1 MWHTIF
7 MVITALLVSAGI
19 KNGIG
24 RMVKILMPMLGF
36 LMIFMVIYS
45 MINGDF
51 AQGHYLSYL
60 LQIFQALRLILYCK
74 QWAKHF
80 LV

>member
-1 MWHTIF
+1 M
-7 MVITALLVSAGI
+7 TALIVSAGI
-19 KNGIG
+19 KDGIG

-51 AQGHYLSYL
+51 TKLYLFYL
-60 LQIFQALRLILYCK
+60 LQIFQMLHLILYCK
-74 QWAKHF
+74 PWDKHS